1 MSIPRVLHVK
11 DGRLY
16 QNPVQG
22 IYQLIRYPVYEG
34 CDENVELSGIE
45 GNTYYVRLELE
56 HSADFR
62 MTLYKWKGRKLY
74 LEQKDGQCRFR
85 TVGEGAKNI
94 LYPADIDQVTVVEV
108 FVDRNV
114 CEVFLNEGQAAGA
127 KKFYQQS
134 EMGNFEFHVQ
144 EKGAVKSLLVEKM
157 EGIW

>member
-1 MSIPRVLHVK
+1 MRRRRDYMISARIYAVQTLEPRSGELPSAGSAMLQGTCQISNGACGSMSIPRVLHVK

-62 MTLYKWKGRKLY
+62 MTLYKWKDRKALSGA
-74 LEQKDGQCRFR
+74 ERR
-85 TVGEGAKNI
+85 TVPFPDCRG
-94 LYPADIDQVTVVEV
+94 
-108 FVDRNV
+108 R
-114 CEVFLNEGQAAGA
+114 
-127 KKFYQQS
+127 S
-134 EMGNFEFHVQ
+134 E
-144 EKGAVKSLLVEKM
+144 KYSLSC
-157 EGIW
+157 GH